1 MVGTTIPIT
10 TTQVKAKWASK
21 LSLTKESIGF
31 GNGGGASGPC
41 NSGGVRQDWGM
52 VGGRGWGAGGFWG
65 GGKGEGLFFRGGD
78 RELSLCGGDTTLSL
92 RGGEHDL
99 PQGGGDDREL
109 PRGGGGDRDL
119 PL

>member
-52 VGGRGWGAGGFWG
+52 VGGRGWGAGGFG
-65 GGKGEGLFFRGGD
+65 VGVGVRASSFVVVTESFPFVEATQLFPFVVVNMICLKVAATIVNYL
-78 RELSLCGGDTTLSL
+78 EAAAAIVIYL
-92 RGGEHDL
+92 
-99 PQGGGDDREL
+99 
-109 PRGGGGDRDL
+109 
-119 PL
+119 